1 MLSVA
6 INELANVLTLVRA
19 LLNDVAVVLEQMVDE
34 KFVEVSCRGVMV
46 FINLSRQGLTE
57 DQGVHEASCDRLELS
72 QQHQKIGVKNCKF
85 VGTLIQGL
93 NNQIDLTENI
103 MI

>member
-1 MLSVA
+1 LASVYDFIITDVILQVLHYFDAEVQVMLSVA

-34 KFVEVSCRGVMV
+34 EFVEVSCRGVMV

-57 DQGVHEASCDRLELS
+57 DQGVYEAS
-72 QQHQKIGVKNCKF
+72 
-85 VGTLIQGL
+85 
-93 NNQIDLTENI
+93 
-103 MI
+103 